1 VRRIRYP
8 ILSAAIALAAVGTL
22 HAQDN
27 GGVRVAPPYT
37 PGNENQPSIAPPMHV
52 PVDSVPR
59 ELWIRPQMIGSRAV
73 DGAPGLY
80 FRASDL
86 VPGTVHYGIRVR
98 VSETFDEDDSS
109 KYYETPDVHVRG
121 RADGFNLWGTFERSY
136 RRDRRRDP
144 PFLPPQD
151 ETERRPPLELT
162 TPGVPA
168 VPWIT
173 GGGPAGKV
181 FLSLELDLKGLDADG
196 LRVDEVSND
205 GIVPGGGVQLS
216 MWGGIVRAGLSYL
229 QGDIRTNRFT
239 TCHETLPIPGPY
251 IPPGGDDVVL
261 VPLDPSEEPP
271 IGVDPGPVQTCEVRR
286 LNGRI
291 SIWEIDLMLTVLEG
305 TIDLGG
311 GFQLYS
317 QCGPIATVEY
327 VQVEIGGQRAD
338 GWAISGGAFVEG
350 GVRSGRLRF
359 FTRASAAWGFGLG
372 EIDGSS
378 GLTLFGG
385 VELEF

>member
-1 VRRIRYP
+1 MP
-8 ILSAAIALAAVGTL
+8 SFILPFAIALAAVGTTQ
-22 HAQDN
+22 AQDN

-37 PGNENQPSIAPPMHV
+37 PGNENQPSTAPPMHV
-52 PVDSVPR
+52 PVDSAPR

-73 DGAPGLY
+73 NGAPWFY
-80 FRASDL
+80 FRASDP
-86 VPGTVHYGIRVR
+86 VPATVRYDIRVR

-121 RADGFNLWGTFERSY
+121 RADRFNLSGTFERSY
-136 RRDRRRDP
+136 RRDRRKDP

-151 ETERRPPLELT
+151 ETERPHPTELT
-162 TPGVPA
+162 TPGVPGI
-168 VPWIT
+168 PWIT

-181 FLSLELDLKGLDADG
+181 FLSLELDLKGLDVGG
-196 LRVDEVSND
+196 LHVDEVSND
-205 GIVPGGGVQLS
+205 GIVPGGGVHLS

-229 QGDIRTNRFT
+229 EGDIRTNRFT

-271 IGVDPGPVQTCEVRR
+271 VGVGPGPAQTCEERR
-286 LNGRI
+286 LHGRI
-291 SIWEIDLMLTVLEG
+291 SVWELDLMLTVLEG
-305 TIDLGG
+305 AIDLGG

-317 QCGPIATVEY
+317 QCGPIATFEY
-327 VQVEIGGQRAD
+327 VQIEIGGERAD
-338 GWAISGGAFVEG
+338 GWVISGGAFVEG
-350 GVRSGRLRF
+350 GVRSGRFRF
-359 FTRASAAWGFGLG
+359 FTRASAAWGIGLG

-385 VELEF
+385 VEVSF